1 MEKRQNK
8 LTKAQKY
15 VPNDMKKLSCCP
27 KCRLILDARQW
38 SDTYG
43 RRCPNCGTTDIE
55 ARDFQGMISLI
66 MPSESWVAKWNLLE
80 DSMPGV
86 YAIKILS
93 DAQTEREEMQEQIG
107 YGEEEDDGFIVD
119 DDEEEEMY

>member
-1 MEKRQNK
+1 
-8 LTKAQKY
+8 
-15 VPNDMKKLSCCP
+15 
-27 KCRLILDARQW
+27 
-38 SDTYG
+38 
-43 RRCPNCGTTDIE
+43 
-55 ARDFQGMISLI
+55 MISLI
-66 MPSESWVAKWNLLE
+66 MPNESWVAKWNLLE